1 MPNVVLD
8 ASVLLALV
16 LGEPQ
21 TETVSQLLD
30 QWAVDGTVL
39 HAPDLAHYEIASA
52 LAKNRV
58 RRRFTATDV
67 GEALSI
73 LNDLGVVYH
82 PPPATQRVVE
92 IAVDLQRHSAYDA
105 AYLALAEQLSCEL
118 WTLDGPLARNASEHH
133 SVRLI

>member
-1 MPNVVLD
+1 VPNVVLD

-16 LGEPQ
+16 LEEPQ
-21 TETVSQLLD
+21 TETISQLLD

-52 LAKNRV
+52 LTKNRV
-58 RRRFTATDV
+58 RGRLTANDV
-67 GEALSI
+67 TEALS
-73 LNDLGVVYH
+73 LLETLGVVYH
-82 PPPATQRVVE
+82 PSPATQRIVE

-118 WTLDGPLARNASEHH
+118 WTLDGPLTRNAGETYR
-133 SVRLI
+133 VRLI